1 MEVALGV
8 FYYLKILGN
17 FKWNR
22 NRQKGT
28 IRVLKNDSGYE
39 TLLRELRSLEQKL
52 VDTSL
57 QNAFAISVIPV
68 NSPVSFFD
76 LVALLPTQPGSEI
89 RGIEPTW
96 QISGVPTE
104 TQPLNLPAEIRKM
117 LKQALRCCQAPAA
130 PIVAVLGLLNA
141 GKSSLVSTYLSAENR
156 RRILIG
162 SANEQGTHR
171 FVLWLPESWR
181 NNQELWQ
188 FIQERLLSVFG
199 CESEFLSSDPEQAMA
214 QYNDT
219 TPRTFLDAT
228 GIERFRETIEIPL
241 VATDPQLDRWGLA
254 LMDCPDVQTGLLPN
268 RSAITLAS
276 EKAPSYASVSDPLF
290 HERSQSIA
298 DARLSVLA
306 SAAPLCSAF
315 VVVLPAN
322 AMHDQTVSRLLR
334 VLSDRMPKVKQ
345 ILAVNRVP
353 RRYET
358 TEIHSELETL
368 YGLHSISRQY
378 MAYGFDG
385 PQQRNRLPIPPEG
398 FIEID
403 DVGLPLFFRIDKQ
416 PISQPP
422 APIPSEEWL
431 LNIGAQLDKRSLFED
446 VLASTTLKLRMHIKN
461 AIDRSRVFVDNSLAI
476 TDSLQR
482 SIANACLDF
491 STDGPATYA
500 NKIRLQ
506 VSRQIIQQVSKSL
519 ERTAPWWAMP
529 GRWTARIAESSK
541 ASIASATN
549 WIQISKWFTGK
560 TESIGRWIRTRW
572 TSGQSGKIVTA
583 NVLMN
588 HLQQHDRKGILRLDD
603 VTEDSQNQRQR
614 VREACQRAIDRFQK
628 ESLTQLDDQ
637 QLDQFTTKMWAEMPI
652 AKRLLTGFAPAGIL
666 FAPLLAVIMLPLDFG
681 GVGGVLLFAS
691 TKELLFAGAAGV
703 GLMMASAD
711 SMPQIAESEAAWQQL
726 GDLYAVLCDELGLKR
741 PEEFQLPKLGIGTHS
756 RRMPP
761 SRIPEKQWIGC
772 DETATSFRGFT
783 CVPMTYALNS
793 KAITDIEQHLNKI
806 LLRTDE

>member
-8 FYYLKILGN
+8 FYYLRILGN

-39 TLLRELRSLEQKL
+39 TLLRELQSLEHTL

-76 LVALLPTQPGSEI
+76 FVALLPTQPVSEI

-104 TQPLNLPAEIRKM
+104 THPLNLTSEISKL

-141 GKSSLVSTYLSAENR
+141 GKSSLVSTYLSDDNR

-162 SANEQGTHR
+162 SANAQGTHR

-199 CESEFLSSDPEQAMA
+199 CESELLSSDPEQAMA

-268 RSAITLAS
+268 RSAITHAS
-276 EKAPSYASVSDPLF
+276 EKAATYSSASDPLF

-306 SAAPLCSAF
+306 CAAPLCSAF

-334 VLSDRMPKVKQ
+334 VLCDRMPKVKQ

-358 TEIHSELETL
+358 AEIHSELETL

-385 PQQRNRLPIPPEG
+385 PQQRDRLPIPPEG
-398 FIEID
+398 LIEID

-431 LNIGAQLDKRSLFED
+431 LNIGAQLDKRSLFKD
-446 VLASTTLKLRMHIKN
+446 VLASTTSKLRMHIKN
-461 AIDRSRVFVDNSLAI
+461 AIDRSRVFVDDSLAM

-491 STDGPATYA
+491 STDGTATYA
-500 NKIRLQ
+500 TKIRLQ

-541 ASIASATN
+541 ASIVSATN
-549 WIQISKWFTGK
+549 WIQIPKWFTGK

-583 NVLMN
+583 DVLMN
-588 HLQQHDRKGILRLDD
+588 HLQQHDRRGILRLDD
-603 VTEDSQNQRQR
+603 VTEDGQNQRQR

-741 PEEFQLPKLGIGTHS
+741 PEEFQLPKLGIGTQS

-761 SRIPEKQWIGC
+761 SRIPEKKWNVC
-772 DETATSFRGFT
+772 DESAISFRGFT

-793 KAITDIEQHLNKI
+793 NAITDIEQHLSKI

>member
-1 MEVALGV
+1 M
-8 FYYLKILGN
+8 
-17 FKWNR
+17 
-22 NRQKGT
+22 
-28 IRVLKNDSGYE
+28 LKNDSGYE
-39 TLLRELRSLEQKL
+39 TLLRELKTLEHKL
-52 VDTSL
+52 VDTSI
-57 QNAFAISVIPV
+57 QNAFAASVFPV
-68 NSPVSFFD
+68 NAPVSFFD

-89 RGIEPTW
+89 RRIEPTW

-104 TQPLNLPAEIRKM
+104 THPLNLTSEIPKL
-117 LKQALRCCQAPAA
+117 LKQALRFCQAPVA

-141 GKSSLVSTYLSAENR
+141 GKSSLVSTYLSDDNR

-162 SANEQGTHR
+162 AANAQGTHR

-181 NNQELWQ
+181 SNQELWQ

-199 CESEFLSSDPEQAMA
+199 CESERLSSDPEQAMA

-219 TPRTFLDAT
+219 TTRAFLDST

-276 EKAPSYASVSDPLF
+276 EKEPSYSSASDPLF

-298 DARLSVLA
+298 DARLRILA

-334 VLSDRMPKVKQ
+334 VLSDRMPSVKQ

-368 YGLHSISRQY
+368 YGRHSISRQY

-385 PQQRNRLPIPPEG
+385 PQQRDRLPLPPEG
-398 FIEID
+398 LLEMD
-403 DVGLPLFFRIDKQ
+403 NVGLPFFFRIDKQ

-422 APIPSEEWL
+422 APIPTEEWL
-431 LNIGAQLDKRSLFED
+431 LNIGSQLDKRSLFKD
-446 VLASTTLKLRMHIKN
+446 VLASTTSKLRIHIRD
-461 AIDRSRVFVDNSLAI
+461 AIDRSKAFVDNILAT

-482 SIANACLDF
+482 SVANACLDF
-491 STDGPATYA
+491 STDRTATSTS
-500 NKIRLQ
+500 KIRLQ
-506 VSRQIIQQVSKSL
+506 VSRQIIQQVSQSL

-529 GRWTARIAESSK
+529 GRWTARIAETSK
-541 ASIASATN
+541 ESIATATN
-549 WIQISKWFTGK
+549 WLQIPKWFTGK

-583 NVLMN
+583 DVLMN
-588 HLQQHDRKGILRLDD
+588 HLQQHDRRGILRLDEE
-603 VTEDSQNQRQR
+603 TEDSQNQRQR

-637 QLDQFTTKMWAEMPI
+637 QLDQFTAKMWAEMPI

-666 FAPLLAVIMLPLDFG
+666 FAPLLAVVMVPLDFG
-681 GVGGVLLFAS
+681 GSAVLIFAS
-691 TKELLFAGAAGV
+691 MKELLLAGAAGV

-711 SMPQIAESEAAWQQL
+711 SMPKIAESEAAWQQL

-741 PEEFQLPKLGIGTHS
+741 PPESQMPTVGIGSQS
-756 RRMPP
+756 RRIPP
-761 SRIPEKQWIGC
+761 SRIPERKLPEGDW
-772 DETATSFRGFT
+772 TAISSGAVS
-783 CVPMTYALNS
+783 CVPVTYQLNLQ
-793 KAITDIEQHLNKI
+793 AIAGIAEHLMKI
-806 LLRTDE
+806 QFNT

>member
-1 MEVALGV
+1 M
-8 FYYLKILGN
+8 
-17 FKWNR
+17 
-22 NRQKGT
+22 
-28 IRVLKNDSGYE
+28 LKNDSGYE
-39 TLLRELRSLEQKL
+39 TLLRELRSLEHKL

-57 QNAFAISVIPV
+57 QNAFAASVFPV
-68 NSPVSFFD
+68 NAPISFFD
-76 LVALLPTQPGSEI
+76 LVALLPTQPGSEVH
-89 RGIEPTW
+89 RIEPTW
-96 QISGVPTE
+96 QIIGVSTV
-104 TQPLNLPAEIRKM
+104 THPLNLASEIQKM

-141 GKSSLVSTYLSAENR
+141 GKSSLVSTYLSDDNR

-162 SANEQGTHR
+162 SANSQGTHR

-181 NNQELWQ
+181 RNQELWQ

-199 CESEFLSSDPEQAMA
+199 CESELLSFDPEHAMA

-219 TPRTFLDAT
+219 TPRAFLDTT

-268 RSAITLAS
+268 RSKVTLAS
-276 EKAPSYASVSDPLF
+276 EKEPSFSSANAPLF
-290 HERSQSIA
+290 HERTQSIA

-306 SAAPLCSAF
+306 NAAPLCSAF

-322 AMHDQTVSRLLR
+322 AMHDQTVSQLLR
-334 VLSDRMPKVKQ
+334 VLNDRMPSVKQ

-358 TEIHSELETL
+358 TEIHSELEAL
-368 YGLHSISRQY
+368 YGLHFISRQY

-385 PQQRNRLPIPPEG
+385 PQQRDRLPLPPEG
-398 FIEID
+398 LTETD

-422 APIPSEEWL
+422 APIPTEEWL
-431 LNIGAQLDKRSLFED
+431 LNIGSQLDKRRLFED
-446 VLASTTLKLRMHIKN
+446 VLASTTSKLRMHVRD
-461 AIDRSRVFVDNSLAI
+461 AIDRSKAFVDNLLAI

-491 STDGPATYA
+491 SMDGTATSA
-500 NKIRLQ
+500 TKIRLQ
-506 VSRQIIQQVSKSL
+506 VSRQIIQQVSQSL

-541 ASIASATN
+541 TSIASATH
-549 WIQISKWFTGK
+549 WLHIPKWFTGK
-560 TESIGRWIRTRW
+560 TETIGRWIRTRW

-583 NVLMN
+583 DILAN
-588 HLQQHDRKGILRLDD
+588 HLHQHDRRGILRLDEE
-603 VTEDSQNQRQR
+603 TEDSQNQRQR

-637 QLDQFTTKMWAEMPI
+637 QIDQFTAKMWADMPI

-666 FAPLLAVIMLPLDFG
+666 FAPLLAVVMVPLDFG
-681 GVGGVLLFAS
+681 GSAVLIFAS
-691 TKELLFAGAAGV
+691 MKELLLAGAAGI

-711 SMPQIAESEAAWQQL
+711 SMPQIAEAEAAWQQL
-726 GDLYAVLCDELGLKR
+726 GDLYAILCDELGLKR
-741 PEEFQLPKLGIGTHS
+741 PQESQLPTVGFGSQS

-761 SRIPEKQWIGC
+761 SRIPECKWIEG
-772 DETATSFRGFT
+772 DERAIAFSSVS
-783 CVPMTYALNS
+783 CVPMTYSLNR
-793 KAITDIEQHLNKI
+793 KTITEIEQLLNKI
-806 LLRTDE
+806 LVKTDE